1 MAARG
6 CGDNAS
12 IWCLYG
18 SVARL
23 EPMAIAAL
31 DFQLLANA
39 GFPTATFKPGE
50 TIFAAGEKGDNM
62 YVIRSG
68 EVEIER
74 DGKIVEKL
82 GPGGIFGEMALI
94 DGALRAATAKAKTA
108 CEVAATTEKTFLFLV
123 HETPFFAISVM
134 RALADRL
141 RRATPA

>member
-1 MAARG
+1 
-6 CGDNAS
+6 
-12 IWCLYG
+12 
-18 SVARL
+18 
-23 EPMAIAAL
+23 MAIAAI

-50 TIFAAGEKGDNM
+50 TIFVAGEKGDNM

-74 DGKIVEKL
+74 DGKVVEHL

-94 DGALRAATAKAKTA
+94 DGAPRAATATTKTA
-108 CEVAATTEKTFLFLV
+108 CEVAPITEKAFLFLV
-123 HETPFFAISVM
+123 HETPYFAISVM

-141 RRATPA
+141 RRATPS